1 LSAARTFLEQISDH
15 VPDLRRY
22 ARSLRRQRD
31 QADDLEQD
39 CIERALSK
47 SHLYEEGTN
56 LRAWL
61 ITMMRN
67 IAITQMRREASQQRS
82 VLYYGAPRLRTV
94 QADQDLFV
102 ELKESLALTR
112 KLPASERRVVAH
124 MCLDDLGYPET
135 SRRTGQPIGTIKSR
149 LSRARRRL
157 RAAAMDPETDRA
169 RSGARARRPP
179 LDQGGAEMRSTA

>member
-1 LSAARTFLEQISDH
+1 LNSARTFIEQISDH

-22 ARSLRRQRD
+22 ARSLRRQWD

-61 ITMMRN
+61 ITIMRN
-67 IAITQMRREASQQRS
+67 IAFTQMRREASQQRS
-82 VLYYGAPRLRTV
+82 ALYYGAPRLCTV
-94 QADQDLFV
+94 QANQDLVV
-102 ELKESLALTR
+102 ELRESIALTR

-135 SRRTGQPIGTIKSR
+135 SRRTGQAIGTIKSR

-157 RAAAMDPETDRA
+157 RNATKDPGTGRA
-169 RSGARARRPP
+169 RSGALARRPSV
-179 LDQGGAEMRSTA
+179 DRGDIEMQSTA

>member
-1 LSAARTFLEQISDH
+1 LRPDRTFFEQISQH

-22 ARSLRRQRD
+22 ARVLRRQRD

-61 ITMMRN
+61 FTIMRN
-67 IAITQMRREASQQRS
+67 IAITQMRREAFRQRS
-82 VLYYGAPRLRTV
+82 ALHYGARGSGTV
-94 QADQDLFV
+94 EPSQDLVV
-102 ELKESLALTR
+102 ELKESIALTNM
-112 KLPASERRVVAH
+112 LTTFERRVVVH

-135 SRRTGQPIGTIKSR
+135 ARRTGEPIGTVKSR
-149 LSRARRRL
+149 LSRARKRL
-157 RAAAMDPETDRA
+157 RDAAKNSKTEHP
-169 RSGARARRPP
+169 
-179 LDQGGAEMRSTA
+179 GAEMRSTA